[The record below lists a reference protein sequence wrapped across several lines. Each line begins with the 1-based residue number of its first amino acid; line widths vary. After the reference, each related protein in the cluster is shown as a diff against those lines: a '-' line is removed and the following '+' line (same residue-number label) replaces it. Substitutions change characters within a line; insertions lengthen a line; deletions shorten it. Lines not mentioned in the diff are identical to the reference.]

1 VTTDLAS
8 TSADDSRSALAPL
21 RQSLFR
27 ALWLAAFFSNIGTW
41 IQDVGAAWLMTSLS
55 ASPVM
60 IALVRTASA
69 LPMFVFALPA
79 GALADVVDRR
89 KLLLFTQMLMLVAS
103 ALLAAFTFAGL
114 TTPLTLLLLT
124 FALGLGTAL
133 NAPAWQATLA
143 ELVPRSQIP
152 AAISLNSASINLAR
166 SVGPAIGGLLIAAV
180 GPGATFALNALSF
193 CGVIYVLYHWRR
205 LEVPSVLPAERFVG
219 AMRAGI
225 RYVRHAPE
233 VLAVLARS
241 IAFTLPAS
249 ALLALLPALARFEM
263 GRGPAGYGVLLGFFG
278 AGAVLAVTLL
288 PRARRTLSAE
298 RIVTI
303 AFWSFAIALFVLAWA
318 PLLALVDVAVFV
330 AGGAWLTLLSTFN
343 SSIQAVVPSW
353 VRGRALAVSIFVFF
367 GCMALG
373 ATVWGYVANAYGLA
387 VAFGAAGVGLL
398 IGLAATYRLRVVKGE
413 ALDLS
418 PSVYWPAPNIVKEF
432 ASHEGPV
439 VVTVEYVV
447 DPEQVRHFRRVMR
460 RIRRIRRR
468 DGAMSWGL
476 LANIE
481 RPNHYTETFV
491 VESWLEHLRQH
502 ERVTVA
508 DRALLEKARAF
519 HVDKEPPRV
528 THYMVE
534 RLSR

>member
-1 VTTDLAS
+1 MTTDLAS
-8 TSADDSRSALAPL
+8 PSADSRSALAPL
-21 RQSLFR
+21 RQTLFR

-69 LPMFVFALPA
+69 LPMFLFALPA

-89 KLLLFTQMLMLVAS
+89 RLLLFTQGVMLIAA
-103 ALLAAFTFAGL
+103 ALLAALTFAGMM
-114 TTPLTLLLLT
+114 TPTLLLALT

-133 NAPAWQATLA
+133 NAPAWQAMVA
-143 ELVPRSQIP
+143 ELVPRAQIP

-166 SVGPAIGGLLIAAV
+166 SIGPAIGGLLIAAV

-193 CGVIYVLYHWRR
+193 CGVMYVLYRWRPQ
-205 LEVPSVLPAERFVG
+205 EIPTVLPAERVLG

-233 VLAVLARS
+233 VLAVLIRS
-241 IAFTLPAS
+241 AAFTLSAS
-249 ALLALLPALARFEM
+249 ALLALLPALARFQM
-263 GRGPAGYGVLLGFFG
+263 GRGPTGYGVLLGVFG
-278 AGAVLAVTLL
+278 AGAMLAVTLL

-303 AFWSFAIALFVLAWA
+303 AFLSFAAALFVLAWA
-318 PLLALVDVAVFV
+318 PLLALVDIAVFI

-343 SSIQAVVPSW
+343 ASIQAVVPSW

-373 ATVWGYVANAYGLA
+373 AALWGYVADAYGLA
-387 VAFGAAGVGLL
+387 VSFTAAGVGLL
-398 IGLAATYRLRVVKGE
+398 IGLLATYRLRIVKGE

-439 VVTVEYVV
+439 VVTIEYMI
-447 DPEQVRHFRRVMR
+447 DPTQLSHFRRIMR

-476 LANIE
+476 LANVE

-508 DRALLEKARAF
+508 DRALLEKARAL
-519 HVDKEPPRV
+519 HAGTEPPRV